1 MKITKIELENY
12 KGTKKLSHELFGRT
26 VVCGKNATGK
36 TTLMDAFFD
45 IITGKLSDGTT
56 PDAIR
61 PHDATGKDI
70 DRVAIKRSITI
81 DGDELT
87 KVTEQKWR
95 KPRGQV
101 DEVLDGNVTT
111 YQINGFD
118 KKKKDFD
125 DRLSEIADPD
135 TLLLC
140 SNAKVFTSK
149 LRKST
154 AEARKYIESI
164 SGFSV
169 DKFIQDHDEYKD
181 VLAITD
187 GNPVEDVVKKLK
199 KELSLEKKEG
209 EKISNNLQYV
219 SERVFPFDTTENQK
233 KISDAEQL
241 LATVERQKIVR
252 ADAATERTISAEKI
266 NELYTEKNGLEE
278 MLKAVLNKAK
288 GEYNKSMAESLEN
301 AMSGQQKAEKA
312 QHDVSLCKGRISDL
326 YTMAVDANES
336 YKKAIASIAEYEKKI
351 SDIEAEKYSGKDTC
365 PTCGQKLPKDKIDSA
380 IAKFEENK
388 KALAD
393 IYRNTIVERKA
404 DAEALDKKRHEY
416 KLAWEQAKKDLIPL
430 EKALE
435 EAKSDV
441 SNYDVNYPEFDDSE
455 IKNSDEYKEG
465 EAKIPEVLAK
475 IADLKTKISAELP
488 AVDIALE
495 KSAKESLES
504 AKKEYAVWVETVK
517 ANEAE
522 VESLTKKMREQGQKI
537 ADIEQKITLIQ
548 NFSIEKNKEIEKIV
562 NGFFKKVSFKFFDTT
577 YEGNVYET
585 LRIMVNGTDY
595 MNGLNHGDRI
605 LADIDLV
612 TGFQKMNGLNIPVWV
627 DDVESLDADRI
638 PKIDQQLIMLRVTED
653 KELVIKEV

>member
-1 MKITKIELENY
+1 LKITKIELENY
-12 KGTKKLSHELFGRT
+12 KGTKKLSHELFDRT

-45 IITGKLSDGTT
+45 IITGKLADGTA

-61 PHDATGKDI
+61 PHDADGKDI

-125 DRLSEIADPD
+125 DKLSEIADPD

-154 AEARKYIESI
+154 AEARKYIESL

-219 SERVFPFDTTENQK
+219 SERVFPFDTAANQK

-252 ADAATERTISAEKI
+252 ADAATERTISAEKL
-266 NELYTEKNGLEE
+266 NGLYTEKNRLEE
-278 MLKAVLNKAK
+278 SLKAVLSKAK
-288 GEYNKSMAESLEN
+288 AEYDKSMAESLKN

-326 YTMAVDANES
+326 YTMAVDANDS
-336 YKKAIASIAEYEKKI
+336 YKKVLASITECEKKI
-351 SDIEAEKYSGKDTC
+351 ADIEAETFSGSDTC
-365 PTCGQKLPKDKIDSA
+365 PTCGQKLPKGKIDSA
-380 IAKFEENK
+380 IAKFEDDK
-388 KALAD
+388 KTRTD
-393 IYRNTIVERKA
+393 FYRNAVSEKKA

-435 EAKSDV
+435 EAKTDV
-441 SNYDVNYPEFDDSE
+441 KDYDVNYPEFDDSE

-465 EAKIPEVLAK
+465 EAKIAEISEK
-475 IADLKTKISAELP
+475 IAELKTKISAELP
-488 AVDIALE
+488 NVDIALE
-495 KSAKESLES
+495 KDAKESLES
-504 AKKEYAVWVETVK
+504 ARKEYAVWVETVK
-517 ANEAE
+517 TNEAE

-612 TGFQKMNGLNIPVWV
+612 TGFQKMNNLNIPVWV

-638 PKIDQQLIMLRVTED
+638 PEIDQQLIMLRVTED
-653 KELVIKEV
+653 KELVIKEA